1 MNIDRFHAKIS
12 AYPMAKVV
20 FEGVSKEYPQA
31 RGEQRTVI
39 ESLNLTIE
47 DRELMVLVGPSG
59 SGKSTILRMIA
70 GLETISRGKI
80 FIDNKCV
87 NEVPPKKRN
96 IAMVFQ
102 NSALYPHK
110 TAFENMVFGLEYQ
123 GVDKKKARALVAE
136 AALAMG
142 VEQVLHLK
150 PAALTRAQRQCVA
163 LGRALVHKP
172 KVFLFDEP
180 LSSLDA
186 RMRVSMRTEISKLH
200 ARLST
205 TMIHVTHDQVEAMT
219 MGDRIAVINEGKVLQ
234 VDEPISL
241 YNHPATM
248 FVGGF
253 IGSLPMNFIYGR
265 IDADS
270 GRLFFVEKN
279 EVSKPIR
286 LRLPESLAQ
295 KAASYLGKS
304 IVLGIRCEDISD
316 LLVMANPD
324 REQIIEAKVEVCEP
338 LGSLTYLY
346 LDTGGHSIVARSI
359 GCGRFEMNMNLRV
372 YFDMERAHLFDPET
386 EAVLR

>member
-1 MNIDRFHAKIS
+1 
-12 AYPMAKVV
+12 MAKVV
-20 FEGVSKEYPQA
+20 FEGVSKIYPQG
-31 RGEQRTVI
+31 RGEQRCVI
-39 ESLNLTIE
+39 ENLDLTIK

-59 SGKSTILRMIA
+59 SGKSTVLRMIA
-70 GLETISRGKI
+70 GLEEISEGRL

-110 TAFENMVFGLEYQ
+110 SVFDNMVFGLEYQ
-123 GVDKKKARALVAE
+123 GVPKEHAQLLVRE
-136 AALAMG
+136 AAQSLG
-142 VEQVLHLK
+142 VCDVLHLK
-150 PAALTRAQRQCVA
+150 PPALTRAQRQCVA

-186 RMRVSMRTEISKLH
+186 RMRVRMRTEISKLH

-219 MGDRIAVINEGKVLQ
+219 MGDRIAVMNEGKILQ
-234 VDEPISL
+234 VDEPMAL

-253 IGSLPMNFIYGR
+253 MGSLPMNFIHGE
-265 IDADS
+265 IASDA

-279 EVSKPIR
+279 TVNTPIR

-295 KAASYLGKS
+295 KAASYTGKAV
-304 IVLGIRCEDISD
+304 VLGIRCEDISD

-324 REQIIEAKVEVCEP
+324 RDHVVQVKVEVCEP

-359 GCGRFEMNMNLRV
+359 GCSRFEMNMDLRV